1 LKLDPNNIPAN
12 FGLGKILHSTSDNAE
27 SAIPYYEFV
36 IKNDP
41 KHHKAY
47 CQLGIVYLEK
57 AKLEKAAEYLKQ
69 CLQLQPKY
77 VLGLVSMG
85 NLLFETGHSKTAAK
99 YH

>member
-1 LKLDPNNIPAN
+1 MATLQANAGEAQKAAKYFKHALKLDPNNIPAN

-41 KHHKAY
+41 KHHKAH

-57 AKLEKAAEYLKQ
+57 SKLEKAAEYLK
-69 CLQLQPKY
+69 
-77 VLGLVSMG
+77 
-85 NLLFETGHSKTAAK
+85 
-99 YH
+99 